1 MSPAP
6 ARLDAAWLGAP
17 ECRRVVA
24 ALSRDGRPVRFVGGA
39 VRDTVLDPGFDP
51 RDLDLATPEPPER
64 VVRLLAAAGLEA
76 IPTGLAHGTVTV
88 VLGARR
94 FEITTLRADL
104 STDGRHAEVAWTEDF
119 DQDAARRD
127 FTINALS
134 LEPGGVLH
142 DPFGGIADLAAGRI
156 RFVGDPATRIREDY
170 LRILRFFRFL
180 ASHGRPPVD
189 TAALAACA
197 HAQAG
202 LDRLS
207 GERVRAELVKLLGAP
222 NAAWAL
228 GLMAETGILARLLGR
243 AADPA
248 RVARLVAAFPESDP
262 LLRLAALVHGEAP
275 GRLATRL
282 RLSRAEARRLATLA
296 PLPPPDPAELRCRRR
311 LMPAEPLADR
321 IRLDAA
327 LHGATPAH
335 RAAVDRV
342 EAFTP
347 EPFPLSGRD
356 LHAAGLADGPALG
369 RRLEDLRAWWARQEP
384 PPDRAACLAELAR
397 RLRPA

>member
-1 MSPAP
+1 VTLGP
-6 ARLDAAWLGAP
+6 ARLAAPWLAAP

-24 ALSRDGRPVRFVGGA
+24 ALTRGGRPVRFVGGA
-39 VRDTVLDPGFDP
+39 VRDSLRDPGFDP
-51 RDLDLATPEPPER
+51 QDLDLATPEPPER
-64 VVRLLAAAGLEA
+64 VVRLLGEAGLEP
-76 IPTGLAHGTVTV
+76 IPTGLAHGTVTC

-94 FEITTLRADL
+94 FEITTLRCDL
-104 STDGRHAEVAWTEDF
+104 RTDGRRAEVAWTEDF
-119 DQDAARRD
+119 LADAARRD

-134 LEPGGVLH
+134 LDPDGTLH
-142 DPFGGIADLAAGRI
+142 DPFGGRADLAQGRI
-156 RFVGDPATRIREDY
+156 RFVGDPATRIAEDY

-189 TAALAACA
+189 APALAACA
-197 HAQAG
+197 AGQAG

-207 GERVRAELVKLLGAP
+207 GERVRAELMKLL
-222 NAAWAL
+222 AASRAGWAL
-228 GLMAETGILARLLGR
+228 ALMAETGILARLLGP

-248 RVARLVAAFPESDP
+248 RVERLIAAFPESDAG
-262 LLRLAALVHGEAP
+262 LRLAALVHGGDP
-275 GRLATRL
+275 GALATRL

-296 PLPPPDPAELRCRRR
+296 PLPPPDPAALRR
-311 LMPAEPLADR
+311 LARLDPDQPQADR

-335 RAAVDRV
+335 RAAVALAER
-342 EAFTP
+342 FTP
-347 EPFPLSGRD
+347 EPFPLTGDD
-356 LHAAGLADGPALG
+356 LHRAGLAPG
-369 RRLEDLRAWWARQEP
+369 RAFGRLLAELRGWWAAQDP